1 MESQIQSAV
10 NNYFLQIPHHKRKTF
25 FFNSKQNDLI
35 EFKDILELFYY
46 DAEEIN
52 PNYEDQDKD
61 LENRKVVIN
70 IAFKLYDKLLNI
82 YTTQNDN
89 LSEDQKKEINVINRP
104 ENLTLD
110 FAENDL
116 QPLPSLE
123 GDEEVT

>member
-1 MESQIQSAV
+1 M
-10 NNYFLQIPHHKRKTF
+10 
-25 FFNSKQNDLI
+25 
-35 EFKDILELFYY
+35 
-46 DAEEIN
+46 
-52 PNYEDQDKD
+52 
-61 LENRKVVIN
+61 IN

>member
-1 MESQIQSAV
+1 M
-10 NNYFLQIPHHKRKTF
+10 
-25 FFNSKQNDLI
+25 
-35 EFKDILELFYY
+35 
-46 DAEEIN
+46 
-52 PNYEDQDKD
+52 
-61 LENRKVVIN
+61 IN

-123 GDEEVT
+123 GDEEVTWEPA

>member
-1 MESQIQSAV
+1 M
-10 NNYFLQIPHHKRKTF
+10 
-25 FFNSKQNDLI
+25 
-35 EFKDILELFYY
+35 
-46 DAEEIN
+46 
-52 PNYEDQDKD
+52 
-61 LENRKVVIN
+61 IN

-116 QPLPSLE
+116 QLLPSLE